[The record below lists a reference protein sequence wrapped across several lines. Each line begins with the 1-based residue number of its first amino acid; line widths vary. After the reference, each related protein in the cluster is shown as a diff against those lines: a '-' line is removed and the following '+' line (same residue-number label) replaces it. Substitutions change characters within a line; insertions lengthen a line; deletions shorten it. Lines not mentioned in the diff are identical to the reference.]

1 MEDTEA
7 SRVGRA
13 QQRRTSAARSSL
25 ALATGAALAMFVSA
39 CGSSVTLS
47 PVELPLLDPSQPRDA
62 PTVTVS
68 SAGVTPQVLHVNAPV
83 TVSFRNSDGAAHRFE
98 PAPELGY
105 GDCTELGQ
113 LGTLAPGQNGTLAIT
128 RTGLICA
135 YHDAAGPAN
144 RAFQGLI
151 VLH

>member
-1 MEDTEA
+1 MEDAEA
-7 SRVGRA
+7 SRAGRA
-13 QQRRTSAARSSL
+13 RERRGSASRSSV
-25 ALATGAALAMFVSA
+25 ALATGAALVLLATA
-39 CGSSVTLS
+39 CSSVTLS

-105 GDCTELGQ
+105 GDCSELGQ
-113 LGTLAPGQNGTLAIT
+113 LGTLAPGQSGTLVIT
-128 RTGLICA
+128 RTGLICG

-144 RAFQGLI
+144 QAFQGLI